1 VLGGI
6 LNVPGEVNTDRL
18 VNPPEGITP
27 GAICG
32 PVMVPVI
39 LAAATAPVNPNRC
52 VLPSLKIRVVPF
64 EETAILCPL

>member
-1 VLGGI
+1 VFVITDI
-6 LNVPGEVNTDRL
+6 LL
-18 VNPPEGITP
+18 NPPEGITP

-32 PVMVPVI
+32 AVMVPVI
-39 LAAATAPVNPNRC
+39 LAAATAPVNPNCC